1 MTLFV
6 TALKRSFHSIANII
20 VIMFLPLAFVL
31 FPVFEPT
38 GIPQGL
44 SWYGMIVL
52 FSAFLLAKQLIDNR
66 TNRTIIRIAA
76 SPISHFKYLSMHLLA
91 FTAILWVQNTLFF
104 IVMKIHWQDAI
115 ESVFWILSLYYALS
129 VMMIALCLFWN
140 SLFKT
145 YYTSLAL
152 FAGVGSLLTMITG
165 VTVPL
170 AMLPDSIL
178 EVARFLPPYWFAHGL
193 EMVYNGNETNVL
205 TSLAIMLI
213 FALFFLVVGSR
224 RRL

>member
-1 MTLFV
+1 MTLFH
-6 TALKRSFHSIANII
+6 TAFKRSFHSIANII
-20 VIMFLPLAFVL
+20 VIMVLPLAFVL
-31 FPVFEPT
+31 FPAFEPT

-44 SWYGMIVL
+44 FWYGMIVL

-76 SPISHFKYLSMHLLA
+76 SPISHFKYLFMHLLA
-91 FTAILWVQNTLFF
+91 FTIILWIQNTLFF
-104 IVMKIHWQDAI
+104 IVMKIYWQDAV
-115 ESVFWILSLYYALS
+115 ESAFWVLTLYYTLS
-129 VMMIALCLFWN
+129 VMMIALCLCWN

-152 FAGVGSLLTMITG
+152 FAGFGSLLTMITG

-170 AMLPDSIL
+170 AMLPDSI
-178 EVARFLPPYWFAHGL
+178 VRIAKFLPPYWFAHGL
-193 EMVYNGNETNVL
+193 EMVYNGNDTNVL
-205 TSLAIMLI
+205 TSLAIMVL
-213 FALFFLVVGSR
+213 FALFFMVVGSR